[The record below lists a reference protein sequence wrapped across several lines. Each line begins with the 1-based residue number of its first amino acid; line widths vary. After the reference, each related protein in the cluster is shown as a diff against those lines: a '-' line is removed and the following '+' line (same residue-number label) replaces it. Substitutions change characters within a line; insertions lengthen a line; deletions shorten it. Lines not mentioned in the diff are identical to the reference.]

1 MVTMRVPPRLRGKVV
16 AGGVLAL
23 ACGVVAALAAVWL
36 HPGPVRH
43 PRSQCPAPGFFVGTE
58 EPSDATALGHQLG
71 VAPKVLAIY
80 AGAPNWTSFKP
91 SYIPATNMQLA
102 LAVGRIS
109 RAEAQR
115 IGAELVNAGQAHA
128 IIRIMWEMNGNWFPW
143 GTESL
148 TASQYIRAFRAI
160 ELGFA
165 AVPGQHFDFV
175 WNLNAGSGGS
185 NEFATYPGDAYVSN
199 IGIDWYAKNG
209 DSGAPASTI
218 PPILA
223 FAAAHHKP
231 LSFDEWGVDG
241 LANAGNYIAYV
252 GGLVHNPANR
262 FSFQIYFDNASSRI
276 TRYPGDLAAYRQAFS
291 GAC

>member
-1 MVTMRVPPRLRGKVV
+1 ML
-16 AGGVLAL
+16 LAL
-23 ACGVVAALAAVWL
+23 GVAAVLVAVGL
-36 HPGPVRH
+36 HPGHSRQPE
-43 PRSQCPAPGFFVGTE
+43 SKCPAAGFFVGSE
-58 EPSDATALGHQLG
+58 DPADAAALGHQLG
-71 VAPKVLAIY
+71 VSPRVLAIY
-80 AGAPNWTSFKP
+80 AGAPDWTSFNA

-109 RAEAQR
+109 RAEARR
-115 IGAELVNAGQAHA
+115 IGAELVDAGHPHA

-143 GTESL
+143 GTEAL

-185 NEFATYPGDAYVSN
+185 NEFATYPGNAYVSN
-199 IGIDWYAKNG
+199 IGIDWYAQNG

-223 FAAAHHKP
+223 FAASHHKP
-231 LSFDEWGVDG
+231 LSLDEWGVDG
-241 LANAGNYIAYV
+241 LAHARNYIAYV
-252 GGLVHNPANR
+252 GQLVNNPANR
-262 FSFQIYFDNASSRI
+262 FSFQVYFDHASSQI
-276 TRYPGDLAAYRQAFS
+276 TRYPADVAAYRRYFS
-291 GAC
+291 GPC